1 MGTDE
6 PTLRRSSR
14 RMRSPDRYGEWV
26 TLVDYQEDPQSVEEA
41 MASDN
46 AKHWEQAMIDE
57 MNSMKTN
64 DVWKLVELPR
74 NKKTIKTR
82 WVFKVKRDDQ
92 NKPVRFKARLVA
104 KGFTQQRGLDYDETF
119 SPVVS

>member
-1 MGTDE
+1 MFEDTEGAVGTDE

-14 RMRSPDRYGEWV
+14 RRRSPDRYGEWV

-57 MNSMKTN
+57 MNSMKAN
-64 DVWKLVELPR
+64 DVW
-74 NKKTIKTR
+74 NASQFSYTKKGKFI
-82 WVFKVKRDDQ
+82 VFLKG
-92 NKPVRFKARLVA
+92 RL
-104 KGFTQQRGLDYDETF
+104 
-119 SPVVS
+119 